1 MSPLDRKVRTYL
13 ENRIPN
19 ETNIKTSEAVW
30 AGEGRHVRIQT

>member
-13 ENRIPN
+13 ENRILN

-30 AGEGRHVRIQT
+30 AGESRFVRIQT